1 MSQFTL
7 LKTRRFYP
15 IFSTQLLG
23 ALNDNIYKNALV
35 ILIAFSLATHTDGS
49 SILVIVAAGLFIL
62 PFFLFSALAGQVAD
76 KFEKSLLIR
85 RIKIAEIA
93 IMCLAAIGFSLKS
106 LPLLMIVL
114 FLMGVQ
120 STLFGPLKYG
130 ILPQHLEETELTGG
144 NGMIQMG
151 TYVAILLG
159 TIIGGIVI
167 AIKPSGPWLVSALVI
182 VVATCG
188 WLCSRLIPRAPA
200 YEPELVINWNII
212 QATWWII
219 GYARENRKVFWSIIA
234 VSWCWF
240 YGATFLSL
248 IPSYTREVIMGNEH
262 VATLLLT
269 AFSVG
274 IGTGSLLCEKLSGG
288 RIEMGLLPIGAA
300 GMSLFA
306 FDLFIT
312 GQPVS
317 AVTSGELLTAG
328 GFLSQPGGWRVLLDI
343 CLLAGFG
350 GIFIVP
356 MYALIQNLSSHA
368 RRSRIIAANNVLNA
382 LFMVC
387 SALLTIGLL
396 SASVSIPVIFL
407 IVSLL
412 NILMLV
418 FLVSREP
425 EYLSR
430 CLEILRL
437 KKLLTG
443 Q

>member
-7 LKTRRFYP
+7 LKVRRFYP
-15 IFSTQLLG
+15 IFSTQFLG

-35 ILIAFSLATHTDGS
+35 ILIAYSLASSAGNS

-76 KFEKSLLIR
+76 KFEKSALIR
-85 RIKIAEIA
+85 RIKIAEIV
-93 IMCLAAIGFSLKS
+93 IMVLATIGFSLKS
-106 LPLLMIVL
+106 LPMLMFVL
-114 FLMGVQ
+114 FLMGTQ

-130 ILPQHLEETELTGG
+130 ILPQHLAETELTGG

-167 AIKPSGPWLVSALVI
+167 AVKPAGPYLVSALVI
-182 VVATCG
+182 MVAITG

-200 YEPELVINWNII
+200 SEPGLEINWNIM
-212 QATWWII
+212 QATWWIM

-248 IPSYTREVIMGNEH
+248 IPSYTRDVLTGNEH

-288 RIEMGLLPIGAA
+288 RIETGLLPIGAA

-306 FDLFIT
+306 FDLFVA
-312 GQPVS
+312 GQPV
-317 AVTSGELLTAG
+317 ATATAGELLTAG
-328 GFLSQPGGWRVLLDI
+328 GFLSQAGGWRVLLDI

-356 MYALIQNLSSHA
+356 MYALIQNLSSDA
-368 RRSRIIAANNVLNA
+368 RRSRIIAANNILNA

-387 SALLTIGLL
+387 SAVITISLFSL
-396 SASVSIPVIFL
+396 SISIPVMFL
-407 IVSLL
+407 IVAVM

-418 FLVSREP
+418 FLISRLP
-425 EYLSR
+425 EYLIR
-430 CLEILRL
+430 CLELLRL
-437 KKLLTG
+437 KELLDRK
-443 Q
+443 